1 MSTKRIQ
8 VALAGASGYTG
19 METLRYLQ
27 YHPVFEVVRVYGNQ
41 SAGNSLDS
49 IYPAYAGVY
58 DMTILP
64 LDDIALENADA
75 VILALPHGRSAAAVY
90 KLLQAGYK
98 GKIIDIGSDFRLKT
112 SEDYLSWY
120 NLKHPHPELLDRFS
134 YGLPEFN
141 RFALRGSDYV
151 ANPGCFATAIQLGLL
166 PLAINA
172 LTSTVHITGITGSS
186 GSGASASPTTHFS
199 TRTSN
204 LKAYKVFRHQ
214 HLGEVGQQLGIL
226 AEKNVSVA
234 FTPVSGPFVR
244 GIWMTLSGEL
254 NQTCDLSEIFES
266 VYYNAPMVR
275 LRSELPELKTVA
287 GSAFADI
294 GWQQD
299 ADNFTI
305 GVAIDNM
312 GKGAAGQMIQN
323 LNLMFDLPEETG
335 LLHSGNIL

>member
-41 SAGNSLDS
+41 SAGNTLDS

-112 SEDYLSWY
+112 SEDYLNWY

-134 YGLPEFN
+134 YGFTGIQPVLLCAEATTLQI
-141 RFALRGSDYV
+141 RV
-151 ANPGCFATAIQLGLL
+151 AL
-166 PLAINA
+166 PLQFS
-172 LTSTVHITGITGSS
+172 LDCCRW
-186 GSGASASPTTHFS
+186 PS
-199 TRTSN
+199 TR
-204 LKAYKVFRHQ
+204 
-214 HLGEVGQQLGIL
+214 
-226 AEKNVSVA
+226 
-234 FTPVSGPFVR
+234 
-244 GIWMTLSGEL
+244 
-254 NQTCDLSEIFES
+254 
-266 VYYNAPMVR
+266 
-275 LRSELPELKTVA
+275 
-287 GSAFADI
+287 
-294 GWQQD
+294 
-299 ADNFTI
+299 
-305 GVAIDNM
+305 
-312 GKGAAGQMIQN
+312 
-323 LNLMFDLPEETG
+323 
-335 LLHSGNIL
+335 